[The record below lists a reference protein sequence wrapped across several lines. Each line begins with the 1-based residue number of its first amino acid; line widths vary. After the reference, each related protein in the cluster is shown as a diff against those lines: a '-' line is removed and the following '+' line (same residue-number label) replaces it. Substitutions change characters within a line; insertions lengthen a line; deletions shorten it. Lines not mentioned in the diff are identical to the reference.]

1 MNIVVEFSVVKPA
14 KKSVNFS
21 LEDIGVSFDE
31 WKEMDED
38 EKRAIIIKAVDEM
51 ADQPYLIVDGF
62 YEI

>member
-1 MNIVVEFSVVKPA
+1 
-14 KKSVNFS
+14 
-21 LEDIGVSFDE
+21 
-31 WKEMDED
+31 MDED